1 MIVRCPQCKKQYR
14 LDESYREREDLVIKC
29 PNCEN
34 RFGLS
39 EAEAAGGE
47 ETREE
52 QSPAPATGRKILLA
66 DDSQFFRSMVGD
78 ILSGEGYEIA
88 FAEDG
93 EEALNM
99 LHSHAPDLLILDLH
113 LPKISGFDVIKEIR
127 RGKVKSDV
135 PILVMSSV
143 YTESSHVMALDTLG
157 ANQFVDKKFKPAYLL
172 EKVRK
177 LIGE

>member
-1 MIVRCPQCKKQYR
+1 LIVQCPQCGKQYR
-14 LDESYREREDLVIKC
+14 LDESYRERAGLVIKC

-34 RFGLS
+34 RFGLAES
-39 EAEAAGGE
+39 EAITSG
-47 ETREE
+47 ETRKEKPSVP
-52 QSPAPATGRKILLA
+52 SPGGKILLA

-99 LHSHAPDLLILDLH
+99 LHSYAPDLLILDLH

-143 YTESSHVMALDTLG
+143 YTESSHVMTLDTLG
-157 ANQFVDKKFKPAYLL
+157 ANQFIDKKFKPAYLL

-177 LIGE
+177 LIEK